1 MEPLGMKR
9 LCIFSSWLRWFTV
22 SLPPGSI
29 SQCAWPGVWLLS
41 GPVCAVVLKPS
52 QQHHPDNA
60 SYSGVSRSA
69 ADWEPETVLARAG
82 GTQEGVSGGGGAG
95 GLSAEGEGRESSK
108 RTSRKVREVEKGLL
122 TCERFVKECR
132 VSVGW
137 SRVFGQ
143 PLFYFHQLI

>member
-1 MEPLGMKR
+1 M
-9 LCIFSSWLRWFTV
+9 
-22 SLPPGSI
+22 
-29 SQCAWPGVWLLS
+29 
-41 GPVCAVVLKPS
+41 
-52 QQHHPDNA
+52 
-60 SYSGVSRSA
+60 
-69 ADWEPETVLARAG
+69 
-82 GTQEGVSGGGGAG
+82 SGGGGAG

-143 PLFYFHQLI
+143 PLFYFHQLKSVSLGLFFGNLILLVISLEWTLSVFIPVCLVLG